1 MQPCRLNTTSATEL
15 RSAGVSTAGIQADL
29 DAAEPEAPNRT
40 QVMKVQVLPEQV
52 IPDAG
57 TTTPRH
63 LNINII
69 MILRE
74 LFYSTEF
81 PLNQVNKRNT
91 IPHPTQSVMGISDT
105 RKTRLTL
112 KQINKA
118 RKAGEFHKDEQQK
131 ELTFVRDMYG
141 AANQPEV

>member
-1 MQPCRLNTTSATEL
+1 
-15 RSAGVSTAGIQADL
+15 
-29 DAAEPEAPNRT
+29 
-40 QVMKVQVLPEQV
+40 
-52 IPDAG
+52 
-57 TTTPRH
+57 
-63 LNINII
+63 

-74 LFYSTEF
+74 LFYFDKISTESGD
-81 PLNQVNKRNT
+81 QKEYD
-91 IPHPTQSVMGISDT
+91 PTSDQSIMGVSDT